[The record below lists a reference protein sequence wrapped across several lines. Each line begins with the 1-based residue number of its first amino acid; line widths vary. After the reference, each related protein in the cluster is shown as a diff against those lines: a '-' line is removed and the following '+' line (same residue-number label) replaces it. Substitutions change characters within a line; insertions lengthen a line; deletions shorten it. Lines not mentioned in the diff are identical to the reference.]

1 MIQAG
6 GLDAPAERADAVRQH
21 GGAQQHHVGRIGQQG
36 ALHRRL
42 RARRMAQAHPPGR
55 SRRLRFGAEQ
65 RVGIDR
71 HDLDRP
77 AVQPI
82 GEKPAALVGA
92 VAPLAQAVG
101 GLFRRQMRAHVD
113 LMNMSVL
120 GAMEADLD
128 DQNGLAVLRGD
139 HLTIGEAAP
148 QKMLGHVIVHRLAD
162 IARAQE
168 GCVEAVGEPPLPFG
182 LRRGHQRLRD
192 RLPAEDAPRG
202 PIQPFAA
209 RGKRRS
215 RHGIN
220 QAANVLRPYQGYIL
234 SHEDH
239 IVGSG

>member
-1 MIQAG
+1 MKALLSQAAG
-6 GLDAPAERADAVRQH
+6 GPETLVLA
-21 GGAQQHHVGRIGQQG
+21 
-36 ALHRRL
+36 
-42 RARRMAQAHPPGR
+42 
-55 SRRLRFGAEQ
+55 
-65 RVGIDR
+65 
-71 HDLDRP
+71 DRP
-77 AVQPI
+77 VPTAGR
-82 GEKPAALVGA
+82 GELLVKILVCAINYPDVLIIEDKYQFKPERPFAPGSEICAE
-92 VAPLAQAVG
+92 VAAVG
-101 GLFRRQMRAHVD
+101 GLLRRQMHAHVD
-113 LMNMSVL
+113 LMRMSVL

-128 DQNGLAVLRGD
+128 DQNGLAILRGD

-148 QKMLGHVIVHRLAD
+148 QEMLGHVIVHRLAD

-168 GCVEAVGEPPLPFG
+168 GRMEAMGQPPLPFG
-182 LRRGHQRLRD
+182 LGRGHQRLRD
-192 RLPAEDAPRG
+192 RLPAEDAPGG